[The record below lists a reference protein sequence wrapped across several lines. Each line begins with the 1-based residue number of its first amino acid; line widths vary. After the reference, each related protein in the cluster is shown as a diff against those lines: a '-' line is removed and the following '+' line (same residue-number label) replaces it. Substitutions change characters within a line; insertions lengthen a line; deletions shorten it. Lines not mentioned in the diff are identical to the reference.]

1 VSLKEKGNLNT
12 EMRRPHN
19 KEAEI
24 GVKQV
29 QAKGYKELRVIL
41 SRW

>member
-1 VSLKEKGNLNT
+1 MSLKEEGNLNA
-12 EMRRPHN
+12 EMRRPQN

-24 GVKQV
+24 GVKQL